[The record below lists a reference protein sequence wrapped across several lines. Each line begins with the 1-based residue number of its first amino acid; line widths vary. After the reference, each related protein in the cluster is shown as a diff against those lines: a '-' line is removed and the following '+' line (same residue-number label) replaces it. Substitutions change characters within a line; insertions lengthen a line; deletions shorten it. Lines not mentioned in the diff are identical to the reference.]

1 MSAATTA
8 PPGPTSPAPTPAPTP
23 AGQGGATPYI
33 RRRIDLTFQLG
44 TEVILV
50 GGRPES
56 TGKPATF
63 ANGANTLRL
72 TGHRC
77 SVTLSHAAA
86 GAKTT
91 CSVRVY
97 GMPFK
102 DMIALT
108 TRGLQYPAVLNHT
121 IEVNAGDD
129 LAGMTRIFKGVLVN
143 CYFDGESQPDVALM
157 VEAFAGAYD
166 EMKPAPPIS
175 VAGGVDVATIM
186 KQLAGQMKLTFENH
200 GVVAKLRD
208 IYYPGTAMQQARR
221 IAEHA
226 GINFTN
232 ENGVLAIWPRGRS
245 RDTGEVPLISPTS
258 GMKTYPIFDSRGIM
272 VTTLFRPLK
281 LGIKIV
287 VQSHLWNM
295 EQKLFYI
302 YGYSYSLESESPG
315 GQWHATFGASG
326 QPMNLIPT
334 S

>member
-1 MSAATTA
+1 VGTTTTI
-8 PPGPTSPAPTPAPTP
+8 PPPTTPAPTP
-23 AGQGGATPYI
+23 AGQGGPTPYI
-33 RRRIDLTFQLG
+33 RRRIDLKFQLG
-44 TEVILV
+44 NEVVLV
-50 GGRPES
+50 GGRPVA

-63 ANGANTLRL
+63 ANGANTLTL

-77 SVTLSHAAA
+77 SVTISHAAA

-97 GMPFK
+97 GMAFK

-121 IEVNAGDD
+121 IEINAGDD
-129 LAGMTRIFKGVLVN
+129 LAGMTRIFQGVLVN
-143 CYFDGESQPDVALM
+143 CYFDGESQPDAALM
-157 VEAFAGAYD
+157 VEAFVGAYD
-166 EMKPAPPIS
+166 EMKPAVPIS

-186 KQLAGQMKLTFENH
+186 KQLAERMKLTFENH

-226 GINFTN
+226 GINFTV
-232 ENGVLAIWPRGRS
+232 ENGVLAIWPRGRG
-245 RDTGEVPLISPTS
+245 REVGDIPLISPDS
-258 GMKTYPIFDSRGIM
+258 GMKNYPIFDSRGIM

-295 EQKLFYI
+295 EKKLFYI
-302 YGYSYSLESESPG
+302 YGYSYSLESESSG
-315 GQWHATFGASG
+315 GPWHATFGASG
-326 QPMNLIPT
+326 NPIIPIAT